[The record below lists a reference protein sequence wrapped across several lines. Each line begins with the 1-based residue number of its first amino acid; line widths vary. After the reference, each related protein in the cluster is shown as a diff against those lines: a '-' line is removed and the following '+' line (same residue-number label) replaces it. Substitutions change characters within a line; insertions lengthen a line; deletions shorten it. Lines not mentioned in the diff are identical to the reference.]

1 MILLCIQDGLNC
13 DIFIKF
19 FGDSLIKIS
28 VWNIIDY
35 MGRWL
40 TFSSL
45 QMSLSDDN
53 FFKKY
58 NIKINDFLLYEF
70 EISLQLMGTLKII
83 IHIVEEDRK
92 WKCYHKTNM
101 T

>member
-1 MILLCIQDGLNC
+1 
-13 DIFIKF
+13 
-19 FGDSLIKIS
+19 
-28 VWNIIDY
+28 
-35 MGRWL
+35 
-40 TFSSL
+40 
-45 QMSLSDDN
+45 MSLSDDN

-92 WKCYHKTNM
+92 
-101 T
+101 